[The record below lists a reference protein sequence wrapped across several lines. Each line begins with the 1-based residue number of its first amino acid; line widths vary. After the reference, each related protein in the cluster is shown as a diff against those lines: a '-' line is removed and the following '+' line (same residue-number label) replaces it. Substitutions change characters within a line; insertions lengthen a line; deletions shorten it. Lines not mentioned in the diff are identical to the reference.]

1 MPRMTS
7 RKLWA
12 AAVGALLLVATGV
25 VAWRT
30 GWAPSRVPGPPPHL
44 EALHAAAMNQL
55 CSGRTPA
62 GVGLKGEYFA
72 AEGWRGAPTVAR
84 VDGTVDFDAA
94 LQWPAGK
101 SAERPRSMR
110 WTGWIKAPVT
120 GVYRFH
126 GSRPEMT
133 IRVGQRA
140 VLDDRRPFLSDRRRD
155 RALRRGRPA
164 TRPPRVD
171 RAARCALRASARAAI
186 PAHRDGDTCTA
197 VRPGPSTARARR

>member
-133 IRVGQRA
+133 IRVGPELLAGGGAAANAQFSMTAGRFYPIAVEIERFDAADPRPVRLEWTAPHGARYVPQRA
-140 VLDDRRPFLSDRRRD
+140 LLYQPTETVTP
-155 RALRRGRPA
+155 
-164 TRPPRVD
+164 
-171 RAARCALRASARAAI
+171 
-186 PAHRDGDTCTA
+186 
-197 VRPGPSTARARR
+197 VRQ